1 MAEKTPS
8 TNARGA
14 YAKTEQLRLEVLDTA
29 LKMVA
34 ESGFDTTTLQGVADG
49 VGRSKAG
56 VLHHFGSLDN
66 LMLEIVKHRDGVNR
80 QSFPTKEG
88 AELDALLELI
98 AHNATV
104 PGLIG
109 LFSVVSALAATD
121 ATPTDRREYFTQL
134 YERNRTAWT
143 QRIERAQQD
152 GLIRND
158 LAPAVIATLIL
169 ATLDGL
175 QTQWLLDSDVDMI
188 VHLKALITMLAPA
201 R

>member
-1 MAEKTPS
+1 MAEKSSS
-8 TNARGA
+8 TSARGA

-29 LKMVA
+29 LRMVA

-66 LMLEIVKHRDGVNR
+66 LMLELVKHRDGVNR
-80 QSFPTKEG
+80 QTFPTREG
-88 AELDALLELI
+88 AEFDALLELI

-121 ATPTDRREYFTQL
+121 TTSTDRREYFTQL
-134 YERNRTAWT
+134 YERNRAAWT
-143 QRIERAQQD
+143 QRIERGQQD
-152 GLIRND
+152 GLMRTD
-158 LAPAVIATLIL
+158 LEPTVIATLII

-188 VHLKALITMLAPA
+188 TPLKALITMLAPA
-201 R
+201 S

>member
-1 MAEKTPS
+1 MAEKTS
-8 TNARGA
+8 VAHTRGA
-14 YAKTEQLRLEVLDTA
+14 YAKTERLRQEVLDAA
-29 LKMVA
+29 LKLVA
-34 ESGFDTTTLQGVADG
+34 EAGFDLTTLQDVADS

-80 QSFPTKEG
+80 QTFPTKEG
-88 AELDALLELI
+88 AELDTVLELV

-121 ATPTDRREYFTQL
+121 TTETGRREYFTQL
-134 YERNRTAWT
+134 YTRNRSAWT
-143 QRIERAQQD
+143 TRIALAQEE
-152 GLIRND
+152 GRIRTD
-158 LAPAVIATLIL
+158 LEPSAIATLII

-188 VHLKALITMLAPA
+188 VHFRALIQLLAPA
-201 R
+201 K